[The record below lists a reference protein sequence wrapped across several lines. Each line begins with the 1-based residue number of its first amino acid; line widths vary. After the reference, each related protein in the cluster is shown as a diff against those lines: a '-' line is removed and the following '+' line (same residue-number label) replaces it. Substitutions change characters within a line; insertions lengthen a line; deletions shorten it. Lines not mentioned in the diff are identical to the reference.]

1 MMLPSTAETAHE
13 IKSCCAA
20 LYSSDAARVLLG
32 DSFHPGGTG
41 MTDRLADRLGIGPET
56 RVLDI
61 AAGVGTSAIHLA
73 STRGCK
79 VVATDL
85 SEANLAE
92 GARRA
97 SAAGVSDLV
106 DFRRADAEDLDVD
119 TGSFDAIVCECAFC
133 TFPDKAAAARSM
145 ARALRP
151 GGRVGISDLTT
162 RGGLPDELQGLLAWV
177 ACIADAL
184 PVDGYRDALAAGGL
198 HVDEVEACDEALR
211 EMVESI
217 RARITGARLLVE
229 TGRLTLPGVDLEEAR
244 GLARAAKK
252 TVEEGTLG
260 YVLITASK
268 PLPSSE

>member
-1 MMLPSTAETAHE
+1 MTLPQAPETASE

-20 LYSSDAARVLLG
+20 VYGSDAARILLG

-41 MTDRLADRLGIGPET
+41 MTDRLADRLGIGPRT

-73 STRGCK
+73 SRRGCY

-85 SEANLAE
+85 SESNLAE
-92 GARRA
+92 GERRA
-97 SAAGVSDLV
+97 GVAGVSDLV
-106 DFRRADAEDLDVD
+106 DFRRADAEDLDV
-119 TGSFDAIVCECAFC
+119 GAAAFDAVVCECAFC

-162 RGGLPDELQGLLAWV
+162 RGALPDEMHSLLAWV

-184 PVDGYRDALAAGGL
+184 PVDGYRDALASGGL
-198 HVDEVEACDEALR
+198 HVDGVEVCDEALH

-217 RARITGARLLVE
+217 RARIAGARLLVA
-229 TGRLTLPGVDLEEAR
+229 TGQLSLPGVDLEEAR
-244 GLARAAKK
+244 VLARAAKK
-252 TVEEGTLG
+252 TVEEGALG
-260 YVLITASK
+260 YVLITASN
-268 PLPSSE
+268 PLPSEG